1 MQYIEGLHDH
11 LDPDVYTTHHASRI
25 NTQVGEAFQRLGKP
39 LSPADL
45 AAYIA
50 SVDVDGN
57 GVVDKDEFEH
67 MTRRLLSIAC
77 QPSCH
82 SCRLLYQRQVCISLC
97 VSPPPPPPS
106 PSLPL
111 SIFPLLDLSHS
122 SSLPPFSPFIF
133 SLYPSHIHTNTRKST
148 TGAQIRSEQSQ

>member
-77 QPSCH
+77 QPNCS

-97 VSPPPPPPS
+97 SCVCLSLS
-106 PSLPL
+106 PSHCFDL
-111 SIFPLLDLSHS
+111 SISSLLDRSLFSSH
-122 SSLPPFSPFIF
+122 PPFSALIF
-133 SLYPSHIHTNTRKST
+133 SLST
-148 TGAQIRSEQSQ
+148 LFT